1 MLGNPLALGYS
12 GPPLRRPIASNELM
26 WLARLLVRVS
36 DAANSALGLDQPP
49 TEAEQHRDGALQVI
63 KLASLPAY
71 MKQSQECRLS
81 QASSSLPQRQSGAS
95 QVYPSLC
102 IAQLNVIHI

>member
-1 MLGNPLALGYS
+1 
-12 GPPLRRPIASNELM
+12 M

-63 KLASLPAY
+63 KLASLPGY

-81 QASSSLPQRQSGAS
+81 QALSSLPQRQSGAL

-102 IAQLNVIHI
+102 IDQLNVSRT